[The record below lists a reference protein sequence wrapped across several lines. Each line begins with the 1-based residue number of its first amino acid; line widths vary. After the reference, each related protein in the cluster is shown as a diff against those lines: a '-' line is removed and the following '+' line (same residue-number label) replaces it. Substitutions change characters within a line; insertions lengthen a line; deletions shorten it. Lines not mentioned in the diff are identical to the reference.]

1 MENLKV
7 WGYLDMYNNNQ
18 GAPQYNDREKAILAE
33 RSRWT
38 YEMSRKCN
46 TLFVISI
53 ISLILS
59 AVAIIMAVS
68 ALTSSRQSY
77 SDLKNTATMVI
88 IIYVASLILSIFYGA
103 TILSMGTYM
112 DDFSSAGGL
121 YIGAQICSFLKNIFG
136 SGNSLGSICNL
147 VGAALSIVFI
157 LKFSAGM
164 INCFDAIDNYMAG
177 SWESFKT
184 TYLVGTI
191 GTFVSAL
198 IAIMPGLTGLGFFGV
213 IGFAIMMIIVGI
225 WQIVLLR
232 QSANEFAVYSN
243 SPKLPR
249 TSSSPSGS
257 GVFHNVSVSPA
268 GAPPVRRQAPR
279 TSMSRTEAV
288 QKAEEMRRRR
298 EAKANGEV
306 LPEPSEKKTSGTGSF
321 NDEHANIQR
330 LKEYKELLDSG
341 ILTQEEFDAKKKE
354 LLGN

>member
-88 IIYVASLILSIFYGA
+88 IIYVASLVLSIFYGA

-121 YIGAQICSFLKNIFG
+121 YIGAQKNIFG

-243 SPKLPR
+243 SPKL
-249 TSSSPSGS
+249 
-257 GVFHNVSVSPA
+257 
-268 GAPPVRRQAPR
+268 
-279 TSMSRTEAV
+279 
-288 QKAEEMRRRR
+288 
-298 EAKANGEV
+298 
-306 LPEPSEKKTSGTGSF
+306 LPKSKTGSIMP
-321 NDEHANIQR
+321 D
-330 LKEYKELLDSG
+330 
-341 ILTQEEFDAKKKE
+341 
-354 LLGN
+354 

>member
-1 MENLKV
+1 
-7 WGYLDMYNNNQ
+7 MYNNNQ
-18 GAPQYNDREKAILAE
+18 GAPQYNAREKAILAE

-59 AVAIIMAVS
+59 AVAIIMALSV
-68 ALTSSRQSY
+68 LTSSRQSY

-88 IIYVASLILSIFYGA
+88 IIYVASLVLSIFYGA

-121 YIGAQICSFLKNIFG
+121 YIGAQICTFLKNIFG
-136 SGNSLGSICNL
+136 SGNALGSICNL

-157 LKFSAGM
+157 FKFSAGM

-191 GTFVSAL
+191 GTFASAL
-198 IAIMPGLTGLGFFGV
+198 IAITPGLTGLGFFGV

-225 WQIVLLR
+225 WQIILLR
-232 QSANEFAVYSN
+232 ESANEAVIRDF
-243 SPKLPR
+243 PELHLQHPD
-249 TSSSPSGS
+249 
-257 GVFHNVSVSPA
+257 
-268 GAPPVRRQAPR
+268 PVLF
-279 TSMSRTEAV
+279 TT
-288 QKAEEMRRRR
+288 
-298 EAKANGEV
+298 
-306 LPEPSEKKTSGTGSF
+306 
-321 NDEHANIQR
+321 
-330 LKEYKELLDSG
+330 
-341 ILTQEEFDAKKKE
+341 
-354 LLGN
+354 